1 MKSILQ
7 GVGFTV
13 ALVGLALL
21 AAPGTARGDG
31 AEAGGYLG
39 AAFPVGHYTDTADIG
54 SVVGAQ
60 GGYRWNMSENG
71 AISLI
76 GGPQFTLLPTENCP
90 SPPLAVS
97 CDNSDDIASTWSF
110 TAGPKFTITGEKAE
124 LSVAVLGGFFDD
136 ISGPLD
142 EDGGG
147 LAVHGVL
154 GANIGHGMNLGVFVR
169 FEEQFLRATAAAG
182 SGGDDDRQL
191 VMSGFTLNWNFE
203 PEPVEAAP
211 PPPPPP
217 PPAPVTKR
225 KLILRGV
232 NFDFDKSN
240 IRPDARPILDEAIR
254 VLKAE
259 PDIRVRIEGHTDS
272 IGTEQYNLRLSQ
284 RRADAV
290 RQYLINGGIAASRLE
305 AVGKGESNPVA
316 SNDTADGRAQ
326 NRRAELIVL

>member
-7 GVGFTV
+7 GIRFIV
-13 ALVGLALL
+13 ALAALALVVS
-21 AAPGTARGDG
+21 PGTARGDG

-39 AAFPVGHYTDTADIG
+39 AAFPVGHYSDTADIG
-54 SVVGAQ
+54 GVIGAQ
-60 GGYRWNMSENG
+60 GGYRWNMDENG

-76 GGPQFTLLPTENCP
+76 GGPQFTLLPSENCP
-90 SPPLAVS
+90 AAPLGVR
-97 CDNSDDIASTWSF
+97 CDNSDDITSTWSF
-110 TAGPKFTITGEKAE
+110 TAGPKFTVTGEKAE

-136 ISGPLD
+136 ISGPID
-142 EDGGG
+142 ENGGG
-147 LAVHGVL
+147 LAVHGTL
-154 GANIGHGMNLGVFVR
+154 GGNIGHGMNLGVFVR
-169 FEEQFLRATAAAG
+169 FEEAFLRANASAD
-182 SGGDDDRQL
+182 SPDDRQM
-191 VMSGFTLNWNFE
+191 VMAGLTLNWNFQ
-203 PEPVEAAP
+203 PEAEAAP

-225 KLILRGV
+225 KIILRGV

-259 PDIRVRIEGHTDS
+259 PDIRVSIQGHTDS
-272 IGTEQYNLRLSQ
+272 IGTDAYNLRLSQ
-284 RRADAV
+284 RRAESV
-290 RQYLINGGIAASRLE
+290 REYLIRGGIAASRLE
-305 AVGKGESNPVA
+305 AVGKGESQPVA

>member
-1 MKSILQ
+1 MKFFLQ
-7 GVGFTV
+7 GVRSTV
-13 ALVGLALL
+13 ALIALALL
-21 AAPGTARGDG
+21 ATPGTARGDG
-31 AEAGGYLG
+31 AEAGGYFG
-39 AAFPVGHYTDTADIG
+39 AGFPIGHYNDTADIG
-54 SVVGAQ
+54 GVIGAQ
-60 GGYRWNMSENG
+60 GGYRWQLTENG

-76 GGPQFTLLPTENCP
+76 GGPQFTLLPSESCP
-90 SPPLAVS
+90 SGPLVTS
-97 CDNSDDIASTWSF
+97 CDDSDDITSTWSF

-124 LSVAVLGGFFDD
+124 LSVALLGGYFDD

-147 LAVHGVL
+147 LAVHAVL
-154 GANIGHGMNLGVFVR
+154 GGNVGAGINVGVFVR
-169 FEEQFLRATAAAG
+169 FEEVFLRPSAAR
-182 SGGDDDRQL
+182 DNDRDDRQM
-191 VMSGFTLNWNFE
+191 VMSGIQVNWHFE
-203 PEPVEAAP
+203 PEPVEAPP

-225 KLILRGV
+225 KIILRGV
-232 NFDFDKSN
+232 HFDFDKSN

-254 VLKAE
+254 VLKEE

-290 RQYLINGGIAASRLE
+290 RRYLIDGGIAASRLE
-305 AVGKGESNPVA
+305 AVGKGESQPVA